1 MTRNKDVTDA
11 EILERLNKAAKE
23 KGIVLTYT
31 HKLFF
36 LRLLNLCASEG
47 RETENGLEIT
57 KSTQQLA
64 VALNISPRAVTQSLK
79 RLLDCG
85 AILRR
90 VGEKPFP
97 SCYAYVT
104 TIVPEFYN

>member
-1 MTRNKDVTDA
+1 MRNKNVTDA
-11 EILERLNKAAKE
+11 EILERLNIVARE
-23 KGIVLTYT
+23 KGVHLTYT

-36 LRLLNLCASEG
+36 LRLLNLCESEG
-47 RETENGLEIT
+47 CETKNGLEIT

-64 VALNISPRAVTQSLK
+64 VALDISPRAVTQSIT

-85 AILRR
+85 AILRN

-104 TIVPEFYN
+104 IISPAFYE